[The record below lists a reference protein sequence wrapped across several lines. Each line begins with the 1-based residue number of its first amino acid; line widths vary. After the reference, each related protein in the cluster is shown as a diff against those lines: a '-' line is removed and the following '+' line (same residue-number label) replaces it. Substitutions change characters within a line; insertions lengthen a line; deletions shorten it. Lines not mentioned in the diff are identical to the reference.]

1 MYYVGNDHLSK
12 STEIFLHF
20 LPVLICVIF
29 TYNMISFVINN
40 THPENHKKTIGH
52 WSAMGYYLGF
62 LKFAIPAGP
71 NSSEPNI
78 AGRMKAFEDKH
89 EQKQRFRI
97 KKLFILVPYS
107 CHTTGDL
114 ANFNEDDKQFS
125 SLQCNGEL
133 RSRKVDRSGVQERT
147 YKNTVYEICDVEN
160 TESQLTQLLCLELD
174 RSYMSY
180 ILFNRLSI
188 NVKKADTI
196 ESFKQ
201 LATPLQTLY
210 EMVNNSV
217 TNCSMTASDL
227 NEERTNFVKSL
238 EEVCEEDQE
247 VGSLIEIIEFN
258 DRSEGGERVKLSEV
272 ILNRIHQIEHQSTIP
287 VPLLEM
293 QEASA

>member
-12 STEIFLHF
+12 STEIFLYF

-40 THPENHKKTIGH
+40 THPDNHKKTIGH

-114 ANFNEDDKQFS
+114 VNFNEDDKQFL

-147 YKNTVYEICDVEN
+147 YKNTVYEIYDVEN
-160 TESQLTQLLCLELD
+160 TEIAFESGLTGTLAT
-174 RSYMSY
+174 Y
-180 ILFNRLSI
+180 FNESI
-188 NVKKADTI
+188 IDKV
-196 ESFKQ
+196 
-201 LATPLQTLY
+201 ATPLQTLY